1 MKIGV
6 RSGCMTVSMTVS
18 TTVSV
23 TTMGGSDVKVNT
35 LKVYAL
41 PLTYLCD
48 DRRKKG

>member
-1 MKIGV
+1 
-6 RSGCMTVSMTVS
+6 MTVSMTVS
-18 TTVSV
+18 TTVS

-48 DRRKKG
+48 DRRKKGGI